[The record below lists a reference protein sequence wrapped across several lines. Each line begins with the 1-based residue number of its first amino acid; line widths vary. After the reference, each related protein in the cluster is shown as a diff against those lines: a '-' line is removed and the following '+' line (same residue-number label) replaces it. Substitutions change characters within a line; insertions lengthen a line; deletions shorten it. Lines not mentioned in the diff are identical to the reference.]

1 MTQKLILPNT
11 YKIAIVGSHSCGKTS
26 LVKALSK
33 RIEIPII
40 HEIAATFKPETR
52 AHIDTQYNIMRKQID
67 TEQEYKSFL
76 SDRSVLD
83 NLAYSTLIYKT
94 NLTEF
99 KSMYDKCV
107 ELAYKHIAFKP
118 YNLLIS
124 VDELLPLR
132 PSAHRTFMEKSEQEF
147 ILNFIRNE
155 FNGDSAAYFGMPYIK
170 VKGNI
175 GSRIKTIMEYLKSN
189 KRTTNEIKHNI

>member
-40 HEIAATFKPETR
+40 HEIAATFIPESR
-52 AHIDTQYNIMRKQID
+52 AHIDTQYKIMRKQID

-94 NLTEF
+94 NPTEF
-99 KSMYDKCV
+99 KCTYDKCT
-107 ELAYKHIAFKP
+107 ELAYRHIAFKP

-132 PSAHRTFMEKSEQEF
+132 ASAHRNFMEKSEQEF
-147 ILNFIRNE
+147 ILNFIRGE
-155 FNGDSAAYFGMPYIK
+155 FNGDPTQYFGIPYIK
-170 VKGNI
+170 VTGKI
-175 GSRIKTIMEYLKSN
+175 GERIKTVMDYLKNN
-189 KRTTNEIKHNI
+189 K